1 MHARDSLRKPEL
13 SAGDQFRTDRQLAQ
27 QILQG
32 EEWAVRELVERHQ
45 GIVLRLCQRMMGCR
59 HDAED
64 VAQETFVR
72 AVRSMARWDAT
83 RPLEP
88 WLLAIA
94 ANRCRTALGKRRE
107 VLFDQ
112 QTMAESYS
120 SKAIDDLPAED
131 LGEEVAR
138 ALEEIRSEYRQAFCL
153 FHTEQLAYAEI
164 AEVLDV
170 PLGTVKTWVHRAR
183 RELATILMRRGV
195 VETVVRQ
202 DEKDDLPTR
211 GRAAT
216 AVAG

>member
-1 MHARDSLRKPEL
+1 MHAQDHQRKSDLP
-13 SAGDQFRTDRQLAQ
+13 DVDPFRSDRQLAL

-32 EEWAVRELVERHQ
+32 EERAVRELVERHQ
-45 GIVLRLCQRMMGCR
+45 GIVLRLCERMMGCR

-72 AVRSMARWDAT
+72 AVRSMARWDAS

-94 ANRCRTALGKRRE
+94 ANRCRTALGRRRE
-107 VLFDQ
+107 LVFDQ
-112 QTMAESYS
+112 QTMAESCV
-120 SKAIDDLPAED
+120 SKGGDDLPAD
-131 LGEEVAR
+131 DMTEEVQR
-138 ALEEIRSEYRQAFCL
+138 ALEEIRDEYRQAFCL

-183 RELATILMRRGV
+183 RELANILIRRGV
-195 VETVVRQ
+195 VDWVVRE
-202 DEKDDLPTR
+202 DEKEDLPTR
-211 GRAAT
+211 RRAAA